1 MSNFRLIMSLAALS
15 LCIGQTAV
23 AKEKADSNFSE
34 YGIYG
39 GLSPFGGSL
48 SFAYNAN
55 SKTSWLVS
63 IGGSPELF
71 EYEIEAGSTKYKT
84 KSSSAWTGFFIN
96 HRPAAK
102 AEWLRLVAGI
112 GFGNIEHNL
121 KDSSGNR
128 YRVNFTENPVGYVG
142 LGFGNDTKKG
152 FKIGFDFGILFTGGP
167 NVQALGKAD
176 PTATED
182 IRDWVLFGTM
192 LPNAQLTMGY
202 NF

>member
-63 IGGSPELF
+63 IGGAPELL
-71 EYEIEAGSTKYKT
+71 ELNLKIDNKTYKT
-84 KSSSAWTGFFIN
+84 KGKSAWTGFFIN
-96 HRPAAK
+96 HRPLK
-102 AEWLRLVAGI
+102 AEWFRLVAGI
-112 GFGNIEHNL
+112 GFGHIENNL
-121 KDSSGNR
+121 KQGENH
-128 YRVNFTENPVGYVG
+128 YRVKYTENPVGYVG
-142 LGFGNDTKKG
+142 IGFGNDTKKG
-152 FKIGFDFGILFTGGP
+152 FKVGFDLGLLYTGGAT
-167 NVQALGKAD
+167 VESVKSDG
-176 PTATED
+176 TAVED
-182 IRDWVLFGTM
+182 IRDYWLFGTV
-192 LPNAQLTMGY
+192 LLNFQLTMGY